1 LKIAFFQFLTSSR
14 TPFETLRDFWKRKVV
29 GGASITGATLASA
42 LGRPMHGAWGPE
54 SLDSVRFDMA
64 AISFNTPGAPRA
76 YREALRLKARGK
88 IAIAGG
94 PHPSVLSDEALK
106 YFDSVCVGPGETQFP
121 RMVADA
127 EHGRLK
133 RVYRGRPGDWTV
145 PWRKMT
151 RGLSLVQLSRGC
163 QNGCPFCIVS
173 TLFPGGID
181 EKPLDLVER
190 ELEHTTGSLSIIDD
204 NFPSNTKRG
213 QEILALLKDSGKKF
227 ICQVS
232 PETALGRNFL
242 QNLALAG
249 CTLVGVGIESINTKS
264 LAFLGKT
271 PLKDPEE
278 IVWRIHDAGMACYLN
293 IIFGSDGET
302 PAIFEQTLRFLE
314 KVHPEVVSPHILTPL
329 PGTRLRDALA
339 AKGRLMFDRD
349 ALPEAWVLFDSKHVT
364 FIPEPMTPAELAD
377 GFSIFSK
384 ELFSLSN
391 TLKRSPKKHLGISLL
406 SSMLKNAW

>member
-1 LKIAFFQFLTSSR
+1 
-14 TPFETLRDFWKRKVV
+14 
-29 GGASITGATLASA
+29 
-42 LGRPMHGAWGPE
+42 
-54 SLDSVRFDMA
+54 
-64 AISFNTPGAPRA
+64 
-76 YREALRLKARGK
+76 
-88 IAIAGG
+88 
-94 PHPSVLSDEALK
+94 
-106 YFDSVCVGPGETQFP
+106 
-121 RMVADA
+121 
-127 EHGRLK
+127 
-133 RVYRGRPGDWTV
+133 
-145 PWRKMT
+145 MT